1 MGVACKKLQLHTSQ
15 ADCLL
20 ELLSNPRERI
30 KMSMSCPSVDFSMD
44 VLKKESIKFLLGN
57 NREAILSVLKVQ
69 SRVEH
74 VGVAISLT
82 ELASRAPTVAE
93 YVFRNPTKGLEI
105 LETSLLN
112 AQNELMEEYIR
123 TGVESAVSC
132 SVKENV
138 HARLFGPP
146 GRLNGCEKPVSA
158 DLIGCLVTMT
168 GTVART
174 GLVKALESRKFFQC
188 AECGYQFAVVLDVD
202 GSDFSLPRSCPRDSG
217 ACASSSFT

>member
-1 MGVACKKLQLHTSQ
+1 MSLYSPS
-15 ADCLL
+15 DD
-20 ELLSNPRERI
+20 LSI
-30 KMSMSCPSVDFSMD
+30 D
-44 VLKKESIKFLLGN
+44 LIKKESTKFLVN
-57 NREAILSVLKVQ
+57 NNQEAILGVLKGQ
-69 SRVEH
+69 SREEH

-82 ELASRAPTVAE
+82 ELASRAPVVAK
-93 YVFRNPTKGLEI
+93 YVFQNPIKGIEI

-112 AQNELMEEYIR
+112 AQNELMEEYFS
-123 TGVESAVSC
+123 TGGENVVSC

-146 GRLNGCEKPVSA
+146 GRLNGCDKPISA

-174 GLVKALESRKFFQC
+174 GLVKDLESRKFFQC
-188 AECGYQFAVVLDVD
+188 AECGYQFAVVLDED

-217 ACASSSFT
+217 ACNGSSFT